1 MLPASGRTPADERV
15 TGGVTLVDLDGDGDL
30 DLVASGTNG
39 LRAFRNDGGRFADV
53 TAAMLGRG
61 ATAPATAVL
70 AGDYDNDGD
79 ADLAVLRPD
88 GISLLRRQ
96 PAGFTDVTAAA
107 GLGPVPGGPRTA
119 AWLDVDHDGDLDL
132 FVASSVDG
140 APATRLF
147 RNNGNG
153 RFGDIT
159 TEAGLAVATGIVAIV
174 PTDFDNRRDIDL
186 LLVPA
191 AAPPLLFRNLRD
203 GTFRDVAADVG
214 LALDRPRRWRRS
226 AT

>member
-1 MLPASGRTPADERV
+1 M
-15 TGGVTLVDLDGDGDL
+15 
-30 DLVASGTNG
+30 
-39 LRAFRNDGGRFADV
+39 
-53 TAAMLGRG
+53 
-61 ATAPATAVL
+61 L

-79 ADLAVLRPD
+79 ADLAVLRPT
-88 GISLLRRQ
+88 GVSLLRRNR
-96 PAGFTDVTAAA
+96 GRVHRRHGAA
-107 GLGPVPGGPRTA
+107 GARALPGGPRTA

-132 FVASSVDG
+132 FVASGVDG

-153 RFGDIT
+153 RFTDIT
-159 TEAGLAVATGIVAIV
+159 TEAGLAVARGIAAVV

-186 LLVPA
+186 LLIPA

-214 LALDRPRRWRRS
+214 LATRPAGARWRRVGDVNKDGYPDFFFPG
-226 AT
+226 AGRRRRAAR